1 MQALTIPEAL
11 WASACVQVDK
21 LDKLPAETVIE
32 ELVKLGVTAEA
43 AGKLVE
49 ALKVISTCVVLT
61 THFLLFYI

>member
-1 MQALTIPEAL
+1 MQALSIPEAL

-21 LDKLPAETVIE
+21 LDKLPAEAVIE

-49 ALKVISTCVVLT
+49 ALKVITYFC
-61 THFLLFYI
+61 